1 MALVAGEADLVVA
14 ARVAAGEICATI
26 AVPHTGMGYIY
37 TSENAPNQ
45 WLILNHR
52 SLQAKYS
59 YQQDN
64 FFWKAH

>member
-1 MALVAGEADLVVA
+1 MALVAGEVDLVEA
-14 ARVAAGEICATI
+14 ARVAAGEICAAI
-26 AVPHTGMGYIY
+26 GVPNTGMGYIY

-45 WLILNHR
+45 RLILNHR

-64 FFWKAH
+64 FFWKAR